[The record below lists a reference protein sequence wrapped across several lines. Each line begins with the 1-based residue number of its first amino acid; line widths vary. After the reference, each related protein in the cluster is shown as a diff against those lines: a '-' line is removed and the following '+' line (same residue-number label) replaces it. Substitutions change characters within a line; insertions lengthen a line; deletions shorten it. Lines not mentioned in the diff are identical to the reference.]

1 MNNPRELLNPLRS
14 SLFTCIAAVSVIALI
29 SGTSQAALL
38 EEVVVTAQK
47 RAQNLQDVGV
57 SVTAFSGAQMRKL
70 GFVESN
76 DLVAQTPGLEVSGYG
91 GGAIASFNIRGV
103 GQNDYTANQEAPVA
117 LYIDEAY
124 QSSNVTT
131 RFSLFDV
138 ERTEVLRGPQGTLF
152 GRNSTGGLV
161 HYITTKPAQEFGGFV
176 DVTLGEEGRRRVEAA
191 AGGGLTD
198 KVSGRLSMVYNE
210 DDGLL
215 KNDIGDN
222 AQRADDWA
230 VRGQLLI
237 EPSEDLSILL
247 KAQYADEDAAPNGWT
262 LNVPSFNAT
271 DFFGYEDA
279 IDGNPFTI
287 SNDFDFYQKTEV
299 IDLYANIS
307 WDIGGFTL
315 TSITDYQDID
325 HDYAEDS
332 DSTPDSVYHYTQTA
346 DIEQISQELRLN
358 WEGERH
364 RSVVGVYYLNI
375 DGDFTTDQSGAF
387 YFGPDF
393 FSEFAVQDTTTYAI
407 FGQTEFDLT
416 GQLALTLG
424 VRYNNDEKD
433 YTLTAP
439 DFEFPTYTGSLSEDD
454 FNAKIQLDYRLNDDW
469 LLYAGWN
476 RGIKSGGFN
485 FPLTPA
491 NSADLPYS
499 GEVLTSY
506 EVGFKASL
514 SDTTRL
520 NVSAYYYDYEDYQ
533 AYNIDAFFNA
543 LLFNAEAE
551 YYGGEIEL
559 VMNPVEGLDVLLG
572 ASFLDTEIT
581 GLPTDFNTLDPIT
594 FAPAQNYPTGTEKA
608 ILSPSATFNGL
619 VRYSWSAFG
628 GQLALQGDFRWTD
641 DQKFNLAVSEMV
653 TENSYGVLNARLDYT
668 SGDETWSAA
677 IFVNNITDTE
687 YRTFGVDASLF
698 FGSGEDVFA
707 PQRWVG
713 GNIRYNF

>member
-1 MNNPRELLNPLRS
+1 MNNRRELLN
-14 SLFTCIAAVSVIALI
+14 SLQSGLSACISVVFTLALT
-29 SGTSQAALL
+29 SGALHAALL
-38 EEVVVTAQK
+38 EEIVVTAQK
-47 RAQNLQDVGV
+47 REQNLQDIGV
-57 SVTAFSGAQMRKL
+57 SVTTFSGVQMRKL

-138 ERTEVLRGPQGTLF
+138 ERVEVLRGPQGTLF

-161 HYITTKPAQEFGGFV
+161 HYITARPTQEAGGFV
-176 DVTLGEEGRRRVEAA
+176 DVTLGEAGRRRVEAA

-198 KVSGRLSMVYNE
+198 QVSGRLSMVYNE

-215 KNDIGDN
+215 DNDIGPD
-222 AQRADDWA
+222 AQQADDWA

-271 DFFGYEDA
+271 DFFGYTDA

-299 IDLYANIS
+299 INLYANIS
-307 WDIGGFTL
+307 LDLGGFTL
-315 TSITDYQDID
+315 TSITDYQDIE
-325 HDYAEDS
+325 HDYAEDV
-332 DSTPDSVYHYTQTA
+332 DATPDSVYHYTQGA
-346 DIEQISQELRLN
+346 YIEQISQELRLN
-358 WEGERH
+358 WEGERY
-364 RSVVGVYYLNI
+364 RSVAGVYFLNI
-375 DGDFTTDQSGAF
+375 DGEFTTEQSGLF
-387 YFGPDF
+387 YFGADVL
-393 FSEFAVQDTTTYAI
+393 SEFAVQDTTTWAV
-407 FGQTEFDLT
+407 FGQTEFDLSS
-416 GQLALTLG
+416 QLTLILG

-439 DFEFPTYTGSLSEDD
+439 DFGFPGWTGSLNEDD
-454 FNAKIQLDYRLNDDW
+454 FNAKIQLDYRLNEAW

-485 FPLTPA
+485 FPLTPV
-491 NSADLPYS
+491 SGDDLPYS
-499 GEVLTSY
+499 GEVLSSW
-506 EVGFKASL
+506 EAGFKASL
-514 SDTTRL
+514 TETTRL
-520 NVSAYYYDYEDYQ
+520 NASAYYYDYDDYQ
-533 AYNIDAFFNA
+533 AYNIDPFFNA
-543 LLFNAEAE
+543 LLFNAEGE
-551 YYGGEIEL
+551 FYGAEIEL
-559 VMNPVEGLDVLLG
+559 VAGPVEGLDILLG
-572 ASFLDTEIT
+572 ASFIDTEIT
-581 GLPTDFNTLDPIT
+581 ALPTDFNTLDPVT
-594 FAPAQNYPTGTEKA
+594 FEPAQNYPMGKEEA
-608 ILSPSATFNGL
+608 PLAPGVTFNGL
-619 VRYSWSAFG
+619 VRYAWPVLG
-628 GQLALQGDFRWTD
+628 GQVALQGDFRWTD
-641 DQKFNLAVSEMV
+641 GQKFNLARSEMA
-653 TENSYGVLNARLDYT
+653 TEDSYGILNARLDYT
-668 SGDETWSAA
+668 SADETWSAA
-677 IFVNNITDTE
+677 VFVNNLTDE
-687 YRTFGVDASLF
+687 VYRTFGVDASLF